1 MGINMSQLERL
12 KQACEIFQK
21 YVFYDY
27 PMFAEHDVIGFCVD
41 KDMVPEEDRENLDR
55 LRIFYSYDYGAYI
68 MYV

>member
-1 MGINMSQLERL
+1 MGVNMSQLERL

-41 KDMVPEEDRENLDR
+41 KDMVPEEDRENLD
-55 LRIFYSYDYGAYI
+55 LL
-68 MYV
+68 